1 MYDEKAIFGPRKI
14 RRSDPDVY
22 SSPDSARVRS
32 RQIGCIGIRKY
43 ETIDGGEA
51 WMPCTNESDFRRST
65 GVGPQAKRDRDRKE
79 REFIKRVVKKKTVPN
94 RSFEYSR
101 IVSNVIE
108 SKSEKP
114 QEDNRF
120 LLAKV
125 RNHNKEMELSG
136 KGDEYKASL
145 ETLKAIWDKEIKN
158 GSKEAMKRVNTF
170 ISVLAGARSKN
181 LKYISDVSLL
191 PSGHPQKASVKI
203 RRRAL

>member
-1 MYDEKAIFGPRKI
+1 MYNEKDIFSSRKI

-32 RQIGCIGIRKY
+32 RQIGCIGIRRY
-43 ETIDGGEA
+43 ETTDGGEA

-94 RSFEYSR
+94 RAFEYSR
-101 IVSNVIE
+101 IVLKNIE

-120 LLAKV
+120 LVAKV
-125 RNHNKEMELSG
+125 RSHNKEMELSG
-136 KGDEYKASL
+136 RGDEYKASL
-145 ETLKAIWDKEIKN
+145 ETLKKIWDKEIKN

-170 ISVLAGARSKN
+170 ISVLAGARSRN
-181 LKYISDVSLL
+181 LKYISDVSML
-191 PSGHPQKASVKI
+191 PNGHPQKASVKI